1 MERLNKKTLSFPAM
15 VFTRA
20 LATLGVVL
28 TLAACGKDNG
38 GGSAP
43 IVVGINGCQNC
54 GAITA
59 PTVLTTFNSQAA
71 SGAFALT
78 NMQVYAQAGLIQP
91 NASGYN
97 YKWYNGPIAIQ
108 GQLTVPTAFH
118 DTTNS
123 GCVVPA
129 GTYYL
134 QTYSV
139 GQLGNLGADV
149 LVPSLMTTT
158 GNIELKIESAGVA
171 GGGFV
176 DEGRKLYAK
185 VSIVRA
191 NGYVCSALFADSIL

>member
-15 VFTRA
+15 VFTKA
-20 LATLGVVL
+20 LAALGIVL
-28 TLAACGKDNG
+28 TLAACGKGDSG
-38 GGSAP
+38 GTTP
-43 IVVGINGCQNC
+43 IVGINGCQNC
-54 GAITA
+54 GGITA
-59 PTVLTTFNSQAA
+59 PTVITTFSSQA
-71 SGAFALT
+71 STNAFTLS

-97 YKWYNGPIAIQ
+97 YKWYNGPIAMQ
-108 GQLTVPTAFH
+108 GTLTVPTTFY

-139 GQLGNLGADV
+139 GQLGNLGANV
-149 LVPSLMTTT
+149 SVPALLTTA
-158 GNIELKIESAGVA
+158 GNIELKIESTGVA

-185 VSIVRA
+185 VTIVRA
-191 NGYVCSALFADSIL
+191 NGYVCSAMFADTIL